1 MSPFASLLQR
11 FAKDESG
18 VFAVLFGLM
27 AIVLI
32 ALGGATVDYVTLE
45 QTRQRAQVAL
55 DAAVLALQ
63 PEIYLPGMT
72 EESIRARAEAIVLE
86 RIGDINIVDAEVDE
100 IEIDLE
106 AGRLFLGGRFTLPT
120 IFVSLVGV
128 TQLESAFSAEAI
140 RGAVDIEVSVALDVT
155 GSMAGQRIID
165 LRAALNDLIDAIVQD
180 TQTPNYSKMALIPYA
195 QAVNVG
201 SYATALRGPIRAAKD
216 VSNIA
221 WTTGSTKSITNA
233 TKHNP
238 VRITSNGH
246 GFSNGDWVYIWN
258 VSGMTQLNNRAFQVT
273 NASANEFRLS
283 GVNGSGYNDYWGG
296 GSVIKCVAANCNT
309 VITSNNHGYAN
320 GDWVYVTD
328 VQGSTL
334 GSGINNRSFQV
345 ANRTT
350 NTLELS
356 GYSMNS
362 GSYTSNTG
370 RLHCT
375 WQTATEGC
383 TYYRFQS
390 PWGNWNTFA
399 ITNCVTERAINPFND
414 QPPSTTYV
422 GRNYPPSGN
431 PCPSYSIVPLT
442 ANKTTLHN
450 TANSLGAAGSTSGSL
465 GTLWS
470 WYMLSPNFGY
480 VWPVD
485 SRPAPYGQQNLL
497 KAAIIMTDGDYN
509 TVHCNG
515 AIAQN
520 SGSGSG
526 SAADYINC
534 NAHNGNADTQ
544 ARAYCDAMKA
554 TGIIVYTVGFGIT
567 AGSAQANLLTYCA
580 SSAGNAY
587 LANNGAALAAAFE
600 QIARNI
606 SSLRLT
612 L

>member
-1 MSPFASLLQR
+1 
-11 FAKDESG
+11 
-18 VFAVLFGLM
+18 
-27 AIVLI
+27 
-32 ALGGATVDYVTLE
+32 
-45 QTRQRAQVAL
+45 
-55 DAAVLALQ
+55 
-63 PEIYLPGMT
+63 
-72 EESIRARAEAIVLE
+72 
-86 RIGDINIVDAEVDE
+86 
-100 IEIDLE
+100 
-106 AGRLFLGGRFTLPT
+106 
-120 IFVSLVGV
+120 
-128 TQLESAFSAEAI
+128 
-140 RGAVDIEVSVALDVT
+140 VDIEVAVALDVT

-201 SYATALRGPIRAAKD
+201 SYATALRGPIRAARD

-221 WTTGSTKSITNA
+221 WTTGTTKSITNVSSHSTA
-233 TKHNP
+233 
-238 VRITSNGH
+238 RITSASH

-258 VSGMTQLNNRAFQVT
+258 INGPTNFNNRAFQISSVST
-273 NASANEFRLS
+273 NEFRIA
-283 GVNGSGYNDYWGG
+283 GVQRNADYQNG

-309 VITSNNHGYAN
+309 VITSANHGYAN

-356 GYSMNS
+356 GYAMNN

-375 WQTATEGC
+375 WQTASEGC

-390 PWGNWNTFA
+390 PWGNWNTFP

-431 PCPSYSIVPLT
+431 PCPSHSIVPLT
-442 ANKTTLHN
+442 TNKTTLHN

-567 AGSAQANLLTYCA
+567 TGSAQANLLTYCA
-580 SSAGNAY
+580 SSASNAY
-587 LANNGAALAAAFE
+587 LANNGAALASAFE

-606 SSLRLT
+606 SSLRLS